1 MGISAS
7 DGLMSYPRHLL
18 DVFNSSVEM
27 HLEYSTAQADWTSER
42 VSEVRY
48 ILTFDP
54 AQKYYSKVI
63 HRKEVTHSNG
73 Q

>member
-1 MGISAS
+1 MY
-7 DGLMSYPRHLL
+7 SYGPPHKAGQKQ
-18 DVFNSSVEM
+18 DDK
-27 HLEYSTAQADWTSER
+27 LERTFCSY
-42 VSEVRY
+42 VCY